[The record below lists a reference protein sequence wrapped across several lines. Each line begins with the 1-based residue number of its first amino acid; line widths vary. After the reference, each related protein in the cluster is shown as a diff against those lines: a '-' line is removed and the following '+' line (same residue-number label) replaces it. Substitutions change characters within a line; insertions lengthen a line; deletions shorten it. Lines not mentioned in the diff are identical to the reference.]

1 MRLPTACPKCQRERL
16 PGEDACARCGLLVAR
31 WEGFAVEEPT
41 HPALEE
47 PWRKL
52 EASWDDDKAHGA
64 FLELAATVDGLDVAA
79 ARYRRK
85 KLASPNDE
93 KAERGLARAVTMAQT
108 LYVARAQ
115 AERPPRAPMILK
127 IVGTMFA
134 GLILLAAVYVVIV
147 TFVRPPNDA
156 ANVARTRIQT
166 TPPPS
171 APTTTPHR
179 QTSSAP
185 PPASSAPPR

>member
-1 MRLPTACPKCQRERL
+1 L

-31 WEGFAVEEPT
+31 WEGFAVEEPH

-47 PWRKL
+47 PWQKL
-52 EASWDDDKAHGA
+52 QAEWQDDAAHTR

-79 ARYRRK
+79 AKYRRRQ
-85 KLASPNDE
+85 LATPDDE
-93 KAERGLARAVTMAQT
+93 RANKGLTRAVNMAQT
-108 LYVARAQ
+108 LYKARAA

-134 GLILLAAVYVVIV
+134 GLILLAALYVVMV
-147 TFVRPPNDA
+147 TFVRPRSADDA
-156 ANVARTRIQT
+156 ARMQNQQTR
-166 TPPPS
+166 PPS
-171 APTTTPHR
+171 APSPSLHR

-185 PPASSAPPR
+185 PPASSAPRR